1 MHLPRWLQMSCVCS
15 EIPLRLSY
23 TRWDRVSALV
33 PGKSKAQC
41 FKRFKGL
48 RDAHRAR
55 KDMKGN
61 NTEEVDD

>member
-1 MHLPRWLQMSCVCS
+1 MCL
-15 EIPLRLSY
+15 Y
-23 TRWDRVSALV
+23 NTRWDRVSALV